1 MTGEAAGYKFVLNLL
16 RPKIDEEG
24 VIMPDEPKSDDL
36 RAEVEGL
43 LDCLQRGDTLASV
56 HLARLIQ
63 ADSKGALQP
72 FAEALNA
79 RLVDHLNR
87 YAELGVTDPY
97 VTLEDEVYRL
107 IRAAAVD
114 WDGQPKM
121 GRPGEEA

>member
-1 MTGEAAGYKFVLNLL
+1 
-16 RPKIDEEG
+16 
-24 VIMPDEPKSDDL
+24 MPDEPRSTDL
-36 RAEVEGL
+36 RVEVEGL
-43 LDCLQRGDTLASV
+43 LDCLQRGDTFASV

-63 ADSKGALQP
+63 ADTKGALQP

-107 IRAAAVD
+107 IQAAAVD
-114 WDGQPKM
+114 WNGQPKT